1 MRRSLPLA
9 AALLLAICGCVNA
22 ADNDTDGDGASRVN
36 GSIHVPDGAQRS
48 DLSTVNGSIYIGNAA
63 TIAAAHT
70 VNGAINLGARS
81 KAASLNTVN
90 GSITLAPGAQVSA
103 TVESVNGALTLH
115 NDAEVAGS
123 LMNVNGL
130 IELTAAHVG
139 GGLQTV
145 NGDVT
150 LSGASHV
157 DGGILVK
164 KPSGSHNFE
173 DHVPRIVI
181 GPGTTVAGSLRFE
194 REVKLY
200 VSDRATIGAVTGATP
215 IRFSGESAPLNL

>member
-1 MRRSLPLA
+1 M
-9 AALLLAICGCVNA
+9 ALLLAICGCVNA
-22 ADNDTDGDGASRVN
+22 ADQPADHDADGDGASRIN

-48 DLSTVNGSIYIGNAA
+48 DLSTVNGSINIGDAA
-63 TIAAAHT
+63 TIAAVHT
-70 VNGAINLGARS
+70 VNGAITLGTRS

-90 GSITLAPGAQVSA
+90 GSITLDAGAQVSA

-115 NDAEVAGS
+115 NDAQVTGS

-130 IELTAAHVG
+130 IALTAAHVG
-139 GGLQTV
+139 GGLETV
-145 NGDVT
+145 NGDVS

-164 KPSGSHNFE
+164 KSSGALNFE

-215 IRFSGESAPLNL
+215 IRFSGESVPRDL